1 MKSPEG
7 IVEVR
12 LLEESGG
19 YCGRSTVGGV
29 QREFVCWRGLVGI
42 VEVQLALLKV
52 DGWRGMKDTRDSLSL

>member
-42 VEVQLALLKV
+42 VEVRLVLLKV
-52 DGWRGMKDTRDSLSL
+52 DGSRGTEDIRDSRSL